1 MWYSAGIPAADT
13 ATSIQTQTAC
23 GAHGDLLVPAVELVP
38 AVAPLGSMLACTT
51 ALAACAVE
59 LAAGLAVAPLGCK
72 LSCKAALAACV
83 EANAASR
90 DGCTTAC
97 VVAGTSQGGC
107 ATACQCALAAGM
119 GMSAAGMS
127 AGALAAGMGMSAAG
141 MSAANFQVMSC
152 PAKGPSY
159 VLPR

>member
-1 MWYSAGIPAADT
+1 MLPTPSLLYSAGIPIPAADT
-13 ATSIQTQTAC
+13 ATSIQTQTTC

-97 VVAGTSQGGC
+97 VVAACGTSQCGC
-107 ATACQCALAAGM
+107 AAACVAALAAGM
-119 GMSAAGMS
+119 GMSADEP
-127 AGALAAGMGMSAAG
+127 AAP
-141 MSAANFQVMSC
+141 
-152 PAKGPSY
+152 PAKEP
-159 VLPR
+159 